1 MRRPLHPLVLLAVLA
16 LTACAP
22 ELPVNDGRVQAPAPA
37 GSHTSEASPV
47 PEGQG
52 SATPSASPSPESVN
66 ACLAQAEALPV
77 GDQVGQLFMVG
88 VSTSGLDETTRTAI
102 VNNKLGSV
110 VLLGNTTAGAQPI
123 RMLSAELGSLGTA
136 ELPLLVSVDQEG
148 GQVQRLQGEGFTR
161 IPDARKQ
168 GAWPEGQLTEEA
180 TKWAEELRS
189 AGVAYNLAPDADV
202 VPEDR
207 RNTNAPV
214 GKLKRDFGSEPGLV
228 GAKAMEFIEG
238 MHSENVVT
246 SVKHFPGLGLVETNT
261 DFGAAEDS
269 EVAKDSPVLDP
280 FRTVIEGGVDSVMVS
295 SAVYT
300 QIDPENEAMF
310 SSAIIDGMLRG
321 DLGFDR
327 VVISDDLGAA
337 KSVEDIEPADRGVRF
352 IEAGGDLAI
361 NADPTIM
368 TAMVE
373 ATVAKAESD
382 EAFAARVTESAAR
395 VLTLK
400 ESAGLMECGG

>member
-1 MRRPLHPLVLLAVLA
+1 M
-16 LTACAP
+16 
-22 ELPVNDGRVQAPAPA
+22 
-37 GSHTSEASPV
+37 
-47 PEGQG
+47 
-52 SATPSASPSPESVN
+52 
-66 ACLAQAEALPV
+66 
-77 GDQVGQLFMVG
+77 
-88 VSTSGLDETTRTAI
+88 
-102 VNNKLGSV
+102 
-110 VLLGNTTAGAQPI
+110 
-123 RMLSAELGSLGTA
+123 
-136 ELPLLVSVDQEG
+136 
-148 GQVQRLQGEGFTR
+148 
-161 IPDARKQ
+161 
-168 GAWPEGQLTEEA
+168 
-180 TKWAEELRS
+180 
-189 AGVAYNLAPDADV
+189 
-202 VPEDR
+202 
-207 RNTNAPV
+207 
-214 GKLKRDFGSEPGLV
+214 
-228 GAKAMEFIEG
+228 
-238 MHSENVVT
+238 
-246 SVKHFPGLGLVETNT
+246 
-261 DFGAAEDS
+261 
-269 EVAKDSPVLDP
+269 AKDSPVLEP

-337 KSVEDIEPADRGVRF
+337 KSVEDIAPSDRGVRF

-395 VLTLK
+395 VLTLE